1 MPEAILH
8 NVDHQ
13 LEDVEATV
21 QQTFAEVTRYPL
33 DILELEADLEEDLGI
48 DSVKLGEIFSV
59 LQEKYHFPTDTEV
72 STEKIRTIRATAEMI
87 FGLISENENDLAIES
102 SEELIVSAVSSGRS
116 GNGNLE
122 RQVLHAD
129 ENNNV
134 AVKPSTSQDQKP
146 FLGKVAFVT
155 GSGRGLGRSIAYH
168 LADKGATVIVN
179 SFYSR
184 DLGEK
189 TTAEIISAGGKAV
202 HMWGSIGNFPQLH
215 GIFDDIEA
223 QFGGLDF
230 FICNGSKGHFA
241 RLEDVEEKHWERAFR
256 TNVIALHKGA
266 LRASKMMKK
275 RGGGKII
282 AISTPSAHRY
292 LEYFGMLGPIKAAV
306 ESLIMYLSVELAP
319 YNVQLNSVSVGP
331 IEQERMYAYPEKERI
346 VPYLKSISAK
356 KRFIDPE
363 YVCNVIEFL
372 LSEEANYIN
381 GSVFPIEDT
390 IALLV

>member
-13 LEDVEATV
+13 LEDVETSV
-21 QQTFAEVTRYPL
+21 QQIFAEVTRYPL

-48 DSVKLGEIFSV
+48 DSVKLGEVFSV
-59 LQEKYHFPTDTEV
+59 LQEKYQFPEDTGV
-72 STEKIRTIRATAEMI
+72 SSEKIRTIKATAEMV
-87 FGLISENENDLAIES
+87 FGLVSENKNDVAKESAEENVTE
-102 SEELIVSAVSSGRS
+102 VSSASG
-116 GNGNLE
+116 GNGNMAQYAV
-122 RQVLHAD
+122 QVNKSISD
-129 ENNNV
+129 
-134 AVKPSTSQDQKP
+134 AVQPSAEGEKP

-155 GSGRGLGRSIAYH
+155 GSGRGLGRTIAYH
-168 LADKGATVIVN
+168 LGNKGATVIVN

-184 DLGEK
+184 QLGEE
-189 TTAEIISAGGKAV
+189 TTAEINSAGGKAV

-215 GIFDDIEA
+215 EIFDNIEA

-241 RLEDVEEKHWERAFR
+241 RLEDVEEKHWDRAFR

-266 LRASKMMKK
+266 LRAAKMMKK

-331 IEQERMYAYPEKERI
+331 IEQERMYAYPEKDRI

-356 KRFIDPE
+356 KRFIDPK

-372 LSEEANYIN
+372 LSEDANYIN
-381 GSVFPIEDT
+381 GSVFPIEDA